1 MYSQENP
8 SLLSTKSFVR
18 LHNEHGDIIY
28 KKPNNDCFC
37 DMIERVQYNVA
48 LARHNWRN
56 SVENF
61 QRTWFW
67 ILEI

>member
-8 SLLSTKSFVR
+8 LLLSTKSFVR

-37 DMIERVQYNVA
+37 DMIEGVQYNVA
-48 LARHNWRN
+48 LARHN
-56 SVENF
+56 
-61 QRTWFW
+61 
-67 ILEI
+67 